1 MKQLDFIQYV
11 ARELS
16 ISEEESQELLREF
29 SVHLNNELN
38 ETDSVQLTGLGKLNK
53 DISGISLEL
62 DPSFAIEINYKY
74 AGMQPIVVSDD
85 FNVGIEEEEESEV
98 EVDSEPEEATQP
110 EVEVDSEPEEE
121 SEGDVER
128 EPEKE
133 SEPEEEQESV
143 VDEEPDSEEEPEAV
157 DNTEAEGDVERE
169 PEKESEPEEEQ
180 ESVVDEEPDSEEE
193 PEAVDNTE
201 VEVDSE
207 PEKESEPEEEQE
219 SVVDEEPDSE
229 QEPEAVDNTEVEVD
243 SEPEEESEG
252 DVEREPEEEQESE
265 PDLDDEAKARIAKR
279 TASLRSPKKTKRSNR
294 TPIYIGIGVVFIAAM
309 IAGWQFYLKP
319 ILDEPA
325 MLVGDSSTEPSNVSE
340 AVNSNSISEE
350 QQPSDALDNEKNG
363 LEGEASG
370 TMVMNEE
377 SSIISPEN
385 SASRINTDSVVS
397 APIMAKNVAEIPA
410 DQPRYGLM
418 GEVDTRANDGYTL
431 VLFSLS
437 NRQSAMEK
445 YELYRSAGYRS
456 LLSPVNSSR
465 FGLMWRVSIG
475 QFSTVEQALE
485 VAKELPKEIIED
497 YFITKI

>member
-16 ISEEESQELLREF
+16 ISDEESQELLREF
-29 SVHLNNELN
+29 SIHLNNELN
-38 ETDSVQLTGLGKLNK
+38 ETASVQLTALGTLKK
-53 DISGISLEL
+53 DISGISIEL

-85 FNVGIEEEEESEV
+85 FNVGIEEDEETEV
-98 EVDSEPEEATQP
+98 QVEPEVDN
-110 EVEVDSEPEEE
+110 
-121 SEGDVER
+121 
-128 EPEKE
+128 
-133 SEPEEEQESV
+133 EPEEEQESV
-143 VDEEPDSEEEPEAV
+143 VDEEPDSEEDREAD
-157 DNTEAEGDVERE
+157 DNTEVEVE
-169 PEKESEPEEEQ
+169 PEPEEKHEPGEEVDLADGPESEVEDEPEVQVEPEVDNEPEEEQ
-180 ESVVDEEPDSEEE
+180 ESVVDEEPDSEEDR
-193 PEAVDNTE
+193 EADDNTE
-201 VEVDSE
+201 VKV
-207 PEKESEPEEEQE
+207 EPEEEH
-219 SVVDEEPDSE
+219 
-229 QEPEAVDNTEVEVD
+229 
-243 SEPEEESEG
+243 EPEEEVDLADGPEFE
-252 DVEREPEEEQESE
+252 VEDEPE
-265 PDLDDEAKARIAKR
+265 PDLDDEGNARIAKR
-279 TASLRSPKKTKRSNR
+279 TASLRSPKKTKRSNL

-325 MLVGDSSTEPSNVSE
+325 MLVGDSSMEQSNVTE
-340 AVNSNSISEE
+340 AMDSNSISEE
-350 QQPSDALDNEKNG
+350 QQPSAALDNEKNSKKR
-363 LEGEASG
+363 EASG

-385 SASRINTDSVVS
+385 SALRINTDSVVS
-397 APIMAKNVAEIPA
+397 APIMAKNVAEIPV

-418 GEVDTRANDGYTL
+418 GEVDTRANDGYTM

-485 VAKELPKEIIED
+485 VAKELPKETIKD

>member
-16 ISEEESQELLREF
+16 ISEEESQELLRGF

-38 ETDSVQLTGLGKLNK
+38 ETDSVQLTGLGTLNK
-53 DISGISLEL
+53 DIYGISLEL

-74 AGMQPIVVSDD
+74 AGMQPIIVSDD

-98 EVDSEPEEATQP
+98 EVDP
-110 EVEVDSEPEEE
+110 DPEEE
-121 SEGDVER
+121 PEVDVER

-133 SEPEEEQESV
+133 SEPEEERESV
-143 VDEEPDSEEEPEAV
+143 ID
-157 DNTEAEGDVERE
+157 
-169 PEKESEPEEEQ
+169 K
-180 ESVVDEEPDSEEE
+180 
-193 PEAVDNTE
+193 
-201 VEVDSE
+201 
-207 PEKESEPEEEQE
+207 
-219 SVVDEEPDSE
+219 EPDSE

-279 TASLRSPKKTKRSNR
+279 TASLRSPKKTKKSNL

-325 MLVGDSSTEPSNVSE
+325 MLVGDSSTEPSNVTE
-340 AVNSNSISEE
+340 AIDSDSISEE
-350 QQPSDALDNEKNG
+350 QQPSAALYNEKNG

-370 TMVMNEE
+370 TMGMNEE

>member
-38 ETDSVQLTGLGKLNK
+38 ETDSVQLTGLGTLNK
-53 DISGISLEL
+53 DIYGISLEL

-98 EVDSEPEEATQP
+98 EVDSEPEEESEGVDNT

-121 SEGDVER
+121 
-128 EPEKE
+128 
-133 SEPEEEQESV
+133 QESV
-143 VDEEPDSEEEPEAV
+143 ADEAADSE
-157 DNTEAEGDVERE
+157 
-169 PEKESEPEEEQ
+169 Q
-180 ESVVDEEPDSEEE
+180 E

-201 VEVDSE
+201 VEVDLADDPASEVEDEQEPEGDVEREPEEEQESE

-229 QEPEAVDNTEVEVD
+229 QEPEVVDNTEV
-243 SEPEEESEG
+243 EG

-325 MLVGDSSTEPSNVSE
+325 MLVGDSSTEPSNVTE

-350 QQPSDALDNEKNG
+350 QQPSAALDNEKNG

-397 APIMAKNVAEIPA
+397 APIMAKKVAEIPA

>member
-16 ISEEESQELLREF
+16 ISEEESQELLRGF

-38 ETDSVQLTGLGKLNK
+38 ETDSVQLTGLGTLNK
-53 DISGISLEL
+53 DIYGISLEL

-74 AGMQPIVVSDD
+74 AGMQPIIVSDD

-98 EVDSEPEEATQP
+98 EVDP
-110 EVEVDSEPEEE
+110 DPEEE
-121 SEGDVER
+121 PEVDVER

-133 SEPEEEQESV
+133 SEPEEERESV
-143 VDEEPDSEEEPEAV
+143 ID
-157 DNTEAEGDVERE
+157 
-169 PEKESEPEEEQ
+169 K
-180 ESVVDEEPDSEEE
+180 
-193 PEAVDNTE
+193 
-201 VEVDSE
+201 
-207 PEKESEPEEEQE
+207 
-219 SVVDEEPDSE
+219 EPDSE

-279 TASLRSPKKTKRSNR
+279 TASLRSPKKTKKSNL

-325 MLVGDSSTEPSNVSE
+325 MLVGDSSTEPSNVTE
-340 AVNSNSISEE
+340 AIDSDSISEE
-350 QQPSDALDNEKNG
+350 QQPSAALDNEKNG

-370 TMVMNEE
+370 TMGMNEE

-410 DQPRYGLM
+410 DQPRYGLV

>member
-1 MKQLDFIQYV
+1 MKQLDFIQYI

-16 ISEEESQELLREF
+16 ISDEESKELLREF

-38 ETDSVQLTGLGKLNK
+38 ETASVQLTGFGTLRK

-85 FNVGIEEEEESEV
+85 FNVGIEEDDEPEVDEREPEV
-98 EVDSEPEEATQP
+98 EDEAEVQLEPEIVDEREP
-110 EVEVDSEPEEE
+110 EVEVDPEPEEE
-121 SEGDVER
+121 
-128 EPEKE
+128 PE
-133 SEPEEEQESV
+133 
-143 VDEEPDSEEEPEAV
+143 SEEEDNLV
-157 DNTEAEGDVERE
+157 DEPKIDDE
-169 PEKESEPEEEQ
+169 PESEVEGE
-180 ESVVDEEPDSEEE
+180 DEE
-193 PEAVDNTE
+193 V
-201 VEVDSE
+201 
-207 PEKESEPEEEQE
+207 
-219 SVVDEEPDSE
+219 
-229 QEPEAVDNTEVEVD
+229 
-243 SEPEEESEG
+243 
-252 DVEREPEEEQESE
+252 
-265 PDLDDEAKARIAKR
+265 DLDDEAKARISKR
-279 TASLRSPKKTKRSNR
+279 TASLRSPKKTKRSNL
-294 TPIYIGIGVVFIAAM
+294 TPIYIGIGVVFIAAV

-325 MLVGDSSTEPSNVSE
+325 MLVGDSGTEQSNVTE
-340 AVNSNSISEE
+340 AMDSNSISEE
-350 QQPSDALDNEKNG
+350 QEPSAALDNEKNG
-363 LEGEASG
+363 LEGEASD

-377 SSIISPEN
+377 STIISPEN
-385 SASRINTDSVVS
+385 STSRLNTDSVVS
-397 APIMAKNVAEIPA
+397 APIMAKNVAEIPV

>member
-16 ISEEESQELLREF
+16 ISEEESQELLRGF

-38 ETDSVQLTGLGKLNK
+38 ETDSVQLTGLGTLNK

-98 EVDSEPEEATQP
+98 EVDP
-110 EVEVDSEPEEE
+110 EPEEE
-121 SEGDVER
+121 T
-128 EPEKE
+128 
-133 SEPEEEQESV
+133 Q
-143 VDEEPDSEEEPEAV
+143 
-157 DNTEAEGDVERE
+157 
-169 PEKESEPEEEQ
+169 
-180 ESVVDEEPDSEEE
+180 
-193 PEAVDNTE
+193 
-201 VEVDSE
+201 
-207 PEKESEPEEEQE
+207 PEEEQE

-279 TASLRSPKKTKRSNR
+279 TASLRSPKKTKKSNL

-325 MLVGDSSTEPSNVSE
+325 MLVGDSSTEPSNVTE
-340 AVNSNSISEE
+340 AIDSDSISEE
-350 QQPSDALDNEKNG
+350 QQPSAALDNEKNG

-456 LLSPVNSSR
+456 LLAPVNSSR

>member
-16 ISEEESQELLREF
+16 ISEEESQELLRGF

-38 ETDSVQLTGLGKLNK
+38 ETDSVQLTGLGTLNK
-53 DISGISLEL
+53 DIYGISLEL

-74 AGMQPIVVSDD
+74 AGMQPVIVSDD

-98 EVDSEPEEATQP
+98 EVDP
-110 EVEVDSEPEEE
+110 DPEEE
-121 SEGDVER
+121 PEVDVER

-133 SEPEEEQESV
+133 SEPEEERESV
-143 VDEEPDSEEEPEAV
+143 ID
-157 DNTEAEGDVERE
+157 
-169 PEKESEPEEEQ
+169 K
-180 ESVVDEEPDSEEE
+180 
-193 PEAVDNTE
+193 
-201 VEVDSE
+201 
-207 PEKESEPEEEQE
+207 
-219 SVVDEEPDSE
+219 EPDSE

-279 TASLRSPKKTKRSNR
+279 TASLRSPKKTKKSNL

-325 MLVGDSSTEPSNVSE
+325 MLVGDSSTEPSNVTE
-340 AVNSNSISEE
+340 AIDSDSISEE
-350 QQPSDALDNEKNG
+350 QQPSAALYNEKNG

-370 TMVMNEE
+370 TMGMNEE

>member
-16 ISEEESQELLREF
+16 ISDEESQELLREF
-29 SVHLNNELN
+29 SIHLYNELN
-38 ETDSVQLTGLGKLNK
+38 ETASVQLTGLGTLKK

-85 FNVGIEEEEESEV
+85 FNVGIEEDEETEV
-98 EVDSEPEEATQP
+98 EDEPEVQVEP
-110 EVEVDSEPEEE
+110 EVDN
-121 SEGDVER
+121 
-128 EPEKE
+128 
-133 SEPEEEQESV
+133 EPEEEQESV
-143 VDEEPDSEEEPEAV
+143 VDEEPDSEEDREA
-157 DNTEAEGDVERE
+157 D
-169 PEKESEPEEEQ
+169 
-180 ESVVDEEPDSEEE
+180 
-193 PEAVDNTE
+193 DNTE
-201 VEVDSE
+201 VEVE
-207 PEKESEPEEEQE
+207 PELEEEHEPGEEVDLADGPESEVE
-219 SVVDEEPDSE
+219 DEP
-229 QEPEAVDNTEVEVD
+229 
-243 SEPEEESEG
+243 
-252 DVEREPEEEQESE
+252 E
-265 PDLDDEAKARIAKR
+265 PDLDDEANARIAKR
-279 TASLRSPKKTKRSNR
+279 TASLRSPKKTKRSNL

-325 MLVGDSSTEPSNVSE
+325 MLVGDSSTEPSNVTE
-340 AVNSNSISEE
+340 AIDSDSISEE
-350 QQPSDALDNEKNG
+350 QQPSAALDNEKNG

-370 TMVMNEE
+370 TMGMNEE

>member
-38 ETDSVQLTGLGKLNK
+38 ETDSVQLTGLGTLNK

-85 FNVGIEEEEESEV
+85 FNVGIEEPEEESEGDV
-98 EVDSEPEEATQP
+98 EREPEEEQESVVDEEPDSEQEPEAVDNT

-128 EPEKE
+128 
-133 SEPEEEQESV
+133 
-143 VDEEPDSEEEPEAV
+143 
-157 DNTEAEGDVERE
+157 
-169 PEKESEPEEEQ
+169 
-180 ESVVDEEPDSEEE
+180 
-193 PEAVDNTE
+193 
-201 VEVDSE
+201 
-207 PEKESEPEEEQE
+207 EPEEEQE

-294 TPIYIGIGVVFIAAM
+294 TPIYIGIGIVFIAAM

-325 MLVGDSSTEPSNVSE
+325 MLVGDSSTEPSNVTE

-350 QQPSDALDNEKNG
+350 QQPSAALDNEKNG

-370 TMVMNEE
+370 TMGMNEE

-475 QFSTVEQALE
+475 QFSTVEQAFE

>member
-1 MKQLDFIQYV
+1 MKQLDFIQYI

-16 ISEEESQELLREF
+16 ISDEESKELLREF

-38 ETDSVQLTGLGKLNK
+38 ETASVQLTGFGTLRK

-85 FNVGIEEEEESEV
+85 FNVGIEEDDEPEVDDREPEVEDEAEVQLESEV
-98 EVDSEPEEATQP
+98 ID
-110 EVEVDSEPEEE
+110 
-121 SEGDVER
+121 ER
-128 EPEKE
+128 E
-133 SEPEEEQESV
+133 
-143 VDEEPDSEEEPEAV
+143 
-157 DNTEAEGDVERE
+157 
-169 PEKESEPEEEQ
+169 
-180 ESVVDEEPDSEEE
+180 
-193 PEAVDNTE
+193 TE
-201 VEVDSE
+201 VEVD
-207 PEKESEPEEEQE
+207 PEPEEEPE
-219 SVVDEEPDSE
+219 SEEEDDLVDEPKIDD
-229 QEPEAVDNTEVEVD
+229 EPESEVEGED
-243 SEPEEESEG
+243 EE
-252 DVEREPEEEQESE
+252 V
-265 PDLDDEAKARIAKR
+265 DLDDEAKARIAKR
-279 TASLRSPKKTKRSNR
+279 TASLRSPKKTKRSNL
-294 TPIYIGIGVVFIAAM
+294 TPIYIGIGVVFIAAV

-325 MLVGDSSTEPSNVSE
+325 MLVGDSGTEQSNVTE
-340 AVNSNSISEE
+340 AMDSNSISEE
-350 QQPSDALDNEKNG
+350 QQPSAALDNEKNG

-370 TMVMNEE
+370 TMGMNEE

-385 SASRINTDSVVS
+385 STSRLNTDSVVS
-397 APIMAKNVAEIPA
+397 APIMAKNVAEIPV

>member
-16 ISEEESQELLREF
+16 ISEEESQELLRGF

-38 ETDSVQLTGLGKLNK
+38 ETDSVQLTGLGTLNK
-53 DISGISLEL
+53 DIYGISLEL

-74 AGMQPIVVSDD
+74 AGMQPIIVSDD

-98 EVDSEPEEATQP
+98 EVDP
-110 EVEVDSEPEEE
+110 DPEEE
-121 SEGDVER
+121 PEVDVER

-133 SEPEEEQESV
+133 SEPEEERESV
-143 VDEEPDSEEEPEAV
+143 IDKEPDSE
-157 DNTEAEGDVERE
+157 
-169 PEKESEPEEEQ
+169 Q
-180 ESVVDEEPDSEEE
+180 E

-207 PEKESEPEEEQE
+207 PEEETQ
-219 SVVDEEPDSE
+219 S
-229 QEPEAVDNTEVEVD
+229 EVEVD

-279 TASLRSPKKTKRSNR
+279 TASLRSPKKTKKSNL

-325 MLVGDSSTEPSNVSE
+325 MLVGDSSTEPSNVTE
-340 AVNSNSISEE
+340 AIDSDSISEE
-350 QQPSDALDNEKNG
+350 QQPSAALYNEKNG

-370 TMVMNEE
+370 TMGMNEE

>member
-16 ISEEESQELLREF
+16 ISDQESQELLREF
-29 SVHLNNELN
+29 SIHLNNELN
-38 ETDSVQLTGLGKLNK
+38 ETASVQLTGLGTLKK
-53 DISGISLEL
+53 DIFRISLEL
-62 DPSFAIEINYKY
+62 EPSFAIEINYKY

-85 FNVGIEEEEESEV
+85 FNVGIEEDEENEV
-98 EVDSEPEEATQP
+98 EDEPEVQVEP
-110 EVEVDSEPEEE
+110 EVDN
-121 SEGDVER
+121 
-128 EPEKE
+128 
-133 SEPEEEQESV
+133 EPEEEQESV
-143 VDEEPDSEEEPEAV
+143 VDEEPDSEEDLEAV
-157 DNTEAEGDVERE
+157 DNTEPEVGPDPEQEHE
-169 PEKESEPEEEQ
+169 PEEEVDLTDGLMSEVEIQLEPEVDNESEEEQ
-180 ESVVDEEPDSEEE
+180 ESVVDEEPDSEED

-201 VEVDSE
+201 PEVGPD
-207 PEKESEPEEEQE
+207 PEQEHEPEEE
-219 SVVDEEPDSE
+219 VDLTDGPVS
-229 QEPEAVDNTEVEVD
+229 EVEVQV
-243 SEPEEESEG
+243 EPEV
-252 DVEREPEEEQESE
+252 DN
-265 PDLDDEAKARIAKR
+265 DDEVKARIAKR
-279 TASLRSPKKTKRSNR
+279 TASLRSPKKTKRSNP
-294 TPIYIGIGVVFIAAM
+294 TPIIIGIGVVFIAAM

-325 MLVGDSSTEPSNVSE
+325 MLVGDSGTEQLNVTE
-340 AVNSNSISEE
+340 AMDSNSISEE
-350 QQPSDALDNEKNG
+350 QQLSAALHNEKNSQK
-363 LEGEASG
+363 GEASG

-385 SASRINTDSVVS
+385 IASRINTDSVVS
-397 APIMAKNVAEIPA
+397 APIMAKNVAEIPV
-410 DQPRYGLM
+410 DQLRYGLT
-418 GEVDTRANDGYTL
+418 GEVDARANDGYTM

-437 NRQSAMEK
+437 NRQSAMKK

>member
-16 ISEEESQELLREF
+16 ISEEESQELLRGF

-38 ETDSVQLTGLGKLNK
+38 ETDSVQLTGLGTLNK
-53 DISGISLEL
+53 DIYGISLEL

-74 AGMQPIVVSDD
+74 AGMQPIIVSDD

-98 EVDSEPEEATQP
+98 EVDP
-110 EVEVDSEPEEE
+110 DPEEE
-121 SEGDVER
+121 SEVEVDPDPEEEPEVDVER
-128 EPEKE
+128 DPEKE
-133 SEPEEEQESV
+133 SEPEEERESV
-143 VDEEPDSEEEPEAV
+143 ID
-157 DNTEAEGDVERE
+157 
-169 PEKESEPEEEQ
+169 K
-180 ESVVDEEPDSEEE
+180 
-193 PEAVDNTE
+193 
-201 VEVDSE
+201 
-207 PEKESEPEEEQE
+207 
-219 SVVDEEPDSE
+219 EPDSE

-252 DVEREPEEEQESE
+252 DVEREPEEEQEFE

-279 TASLRSPKKTKRSNR
+279 TASLRSPKKTKKSNL

-325 MLVGDSSTEPSNVSE
+325 MLVGDSSTEPSNVTE
-340 AVNSNSISEE
+340 AIDSDSISEE
-350 QQPSDALDNEKNG
+350 QQPSAALYNEKNG

-370 TMVMNEE
+370 TMGMNEE

>member
-16 ISEEESQELLREF
+16 ISEEESQELLRGF

-38 ETDSVQLTGLGKLNK
+38 ETDSVQLTGLGTLNK
-53 DISGISLEL
+53 DIYGISLEL

-74 AGMQPIVVSDD
+74 AGMQPIIVSDD

-98 EVDSEPEEATQP
+98 EVDP
-110 EVEVDSEPEEE
+110 DPEEE
-121 SEGDVER
+121 PEVDVER

-133 SEPEEEQESV
+133 SEPEEERESV
-143 VDEEPDSEEEPEAV
+143 IDKEPDSE
-157 DNTEAEGDVERE
+157 
-169 PEKESEPEEEQ
+169 Q
-180 ESVVDEEPDSEEE
+180 E

-207 PEKESEPEEEQE
+207 PEEETQSEVEVDPDPEEEPEVDVEREPEKESEPEEERE
-219 SVVDEEPDSE
+219 SVIDKEPDSE
-229 QEPEAVDNTEVEVD
+229 QEPEAVDNTEEEVDSEPEEETQSEEEVD

-279 TASLRSPKKTKRSNR
+279 TASLRSPKKTKKSNL

-325 MLVGDSSTEPSNVSE
+325 MLVGDSSTEPSNVTE
-340 AVNSNSISEE
+340 AIDSDSISEE
-350 QQPSDALDNEKNG
+350 QQPSAALDNEKNG

>member
-16 ISEEESQELLREF
+16 ISEEESQELLRGF

-38 ETDSVQLTGLGKLNK
+38 ETDSVQLTGLGTLNK
-53 DISGISLEL
+53 DIYGISLEL

-74 AGMQPIVVSDD
+74 AGMQPIIVSDD

-98 EVDSEPEEATQP
+98 
-110 EVEVDSEPEEE
+110 
-121 SEGDVER
+121 DVER

-133 SEPEEEQESV
+133 SEPEEERESV
-143 VDEEPDSEEEPEAV
+143 IDKEPDSE
-157 DNTEAEGDVERE
+157 
-169 PEKESEPEEEQ
+169 Q
-180 ESVVDEEPDSEEE
+180 E

-207 PEKESEPEEEQE
+207 PEEETQSEE
-219 SVVDEEPDSE
+219 
-229 QEPEAVDNTEVEVD
+229 EVD

-279 TASLRSPKKTKRSNR
+279 TASLRSPKKTKKSNL

-325 MLVGDSSTEPSNVSE
+325 MLVGDSSTEPSNVTE
-340 AVNSNSISEE
+340 AIDSDSISEE
-350 QQPSDALDNEKNG
+350 QQPSAALDNEKNG

-410 DQPRYGLM
+410 DQPRYGLV

>member
-16 ISEEESQELLREF
+16 ISEEESQELLRGF

-38 ETDSVQLTGLGKLNK
+38 ETDSVQLTGLGTLNK
-53 DISGISLEL
+53 DIYGISLEL

-74 AGMQPIVVSDD
+74 AGMQPIIVSDD

-98 EVDSEPEEATQP
+98 D
-110 EVEVDSEPEEE
+110 VEREPEEE
-121 SEGDVER
+121 PEVDVER

-133 SEPEEEQESV
+133 SEPEEERESV
-143 VDEEPDSEEEPEAV
+143 IDKEPDSEEEPEAV
-157 DNTEAEGDVERE
+157 DNTEVEVDPE

-229 QEPEAVDNTEVEVD
+229 EEPEAVDNTEVEVD

-325 MLVGDSSTEPSNVSE
+325 MLVGDSSTEPSNVTE
-340 AVNSNSISEE
+340 AIDSDSISEE
-350 QQPSDALDNEKNG
+350 QQPSAALYNEKNG

-370 TMVMNEE
+370 TMGMNEE

>member
-1 MKQLDFIQYV
+1 MKQLDFIQYI
-11 ARELS
+11 ARELN
-16 ISEEESQELLREF
+16 ISDEESQELLREF

-38 ETDSVQLTGLGKLNK
+38 ETASVQLNGLGTLKK
-53 DISGISLEL
+53 DISGISLDL

-85 FNVGIEEEEESEV
+85 FNVGIEENEEPEVDNEPEDEPEVDVERELEEEQESVVGNEPEPDLDEEANDNIGV
-98 EVDSEPEEATQP
+98 EVDSEPEQ
-110 EVEVDSEPEEE
+110 EPE
-121 SEGDVER
+121 
-128 EPEKE
+128 P
-133 SEPEEEQESV
+133 EPEEEQESV
-143 VDEEPDSEEEPEAV
+143 VDVEP
-157 DNTEAEGDVERE
+157 
-169 PEKESEPEEEQ
+169 
-180 ESVVDEEPDSEEE
+180 
-193 PEAVDNTE
+193 
-201 VEVDSE
+201 
-207 PEKESEPEEEQE
+207 
-219 SVVDEEPDSE
+219 
-229 QEPEAVDNTEVEVD
+229 
-243 SEPEEESEG
+243 
-252 DVEREPEEEQESE
+252 E
-265 PDLDDEAKARIAKR
+265 PDLDEEAKARIAKR
-279 TASLRSPKKTKRSNR
+279 TASLRSPKTTKKSNR
-294 TPIYIGIGVVFIAAM
+294 TPFYIGIGVVFIAAV

-325 MLVGDSSTEPSNVSE
+325 MLVGDSGAEQSNVTE
-340 AVNSNSISEE
+340 AMDSNSISED
-350 QQPSDALDNEKNG
+350 QQPSAALDHEKNG
-363 LEGEASG
+363 LEGEALD

-385 SASRINTDSVVS
+385 STSRINTDSVVS
-397 APIMAKNVAEIPA
+397 APIMAKNVAEIPV

-485 VAKELPKEIIED
+485 VAKELPKDIIED

>member
-16 ISEEESQELLREF
+16 ISDEESQELLREF
-29 SVHLNNELN
+29 SIHLNNELN
-38 ETDSVQLTGLGKLNK
+38 ETASVQLTALGTLKK
-53 DISGISLEL
+53 DISGISIEL

-85 FNVGIEEEEESEV
+85 FNVGIEEDEETEV
-98 EVDSEPEEATQP
+98 QVEPEVDN
-110 EVEVDSEPEEE
+110 
-121 SEGDVER
+121 
-128 EPEKE
+128 
-133 SEPEEEQESV
+133 EPEEEQESV
-143 VDEEPDSEEEPEAV
+143 VDEEPDSEEDREAD
-157 DNTEAEGDVERE
+157 DNTEFEVE
-169 PEKESEPEEEQ
+169 PEPEEKHEPGEEVDLADGPESEVEDETEVQVEPEVDNEPEEEQ
-180 ESVVDEEPDSEEE
+180 ESVVDEEPDSEEDR
-193 PEAVDNTE
+193 EADDNTE
-201 VEVDSE
+201 VKV
-207 PEKESEPEEEQE
+207 EPEEEH
-219 SVVDEEPDSE
+219 
-229 QEPEAVDNTEVEVD
+229 
-243 SEPEEESEG
+243 EPEEEVDLADGPEFE
-252 DVEREPEEEQESE
+252 VEDEPE
-265 PDLDDEAKARIAKR
+265 PDLDDEGNARIAKR
-279 TASLRSPKKTKRSNR
+279 TASLRSPKKTKRSNL

-325 MLVGDSSTEPSNVSE
+325 MLVGDSSMEQSNVTE
-340 AVNSNSISEE
+340 AMDSNSISEE
-350 QQPSDALDNEKNG
+350 QQPSAALDNEKNSKKR
-363 LEGEASG
+363 EASG

-385 SASRINTDSVVS
+385 SALRINTDSVVS
-397 APIMAKNVAEIPA
+397 APIMAKNVAEIPV

-418 GEVDTRANDGYTL
+418 GEVDTRANDGYTM

-485 VAKELPKEIIED
+485 VAKELPKETIKD

>member
-1 MKQLDFIQYV
+1 
-11 ARELS
+11 
-16 ISEEESQELLREF
+16 
-29 SVHLNNELN
+29 
-38 ETDSVQLTGLGKLNK
+38 
-53 DISGISLEL
+53 
-62 DPSFAIEINYKY
+62 
-74 AGMQPIVVSDD
+74 
-85 FNVGIEEEEESEV
+85 
-98 EVDSEPEEATQP
+98 
-110 EVEVDSEPEEE
+110 
-121 SEGDVER
+121 
-128 EPEKE
+128 
-133 SEPEEEQESV
+133 
-143 VDEEPDSEEEPEAV
+143 
-157 DNTEAEGDVERE
+157 
-169 PEKESEPEEEQ
+169 
-180 ESVVDEEPDSEEE
+180 
-193 PEAVDNTE
+193 
-201 VEVDSE
+201 
-207 PEKESEPEEEQE
+207 
-219 SVVDEEPDSE
+219 
-229 QEPEAVDNTEVEVD
+229 
-243 SEPEEESEG
+243 
-252 DVEREPEEEQESE
+252 
-265 PDLDDEAKARIAKR
+265 
-279 TASLRSPKKTKRSNR
+279 
-294 TPIYIGIGVVFIAAM
+294 M

-325 MLVGDSSTEPSNVSE
+325 MLVGDSSTEPSNVTE
-340 AVNSNSISEE
+340 AIDSDSISEE
-350 QQPSDALDNEKNG
+350 QQPSAALYNEKNG

-370 TMVMNEE
+370 TMGMNEE

>member
-1 MKQLDFIQYV
+1 MKQLDFIQNV

-38 ETDSVQLTGLGKLNK
+38 ETDSVQLTGLGTLNK

-98 EVDSEPEEATQP
+98 EVDHEPEEEPEVDVEREPEEERESIIDKEPDSEQEPEAVDNT

-128 EPEKE
+128 EPE
-133 SEPEEEQESV
+133 EERESV
-143 VDEEPDSEEEPEAV
+143 VDKEPDSE
-157 DNTEAEGDVERE
+157 
-169 PEKESEPEEEQ
+169 Q
-180 ESVVDEEPDSEEE
+180 E

-207 PEKESEPEEEQE
+207 PEEETQSEE
-219 SVVDEEPDSE
+219 
-229 QEPEAVDNTEVEVD
+229 EVD

-279 TASLRSPKKTKRSNR
+279 TASLRSPKKTKKSNL

-325 MLVGDSSTEPSNVSE
+325 MLVGDSSTEPSNVTE
-340 AVNSNSISEE
+340 AIDSDSISEE
-350 QQPSDALDNEKNG
+350 QQPSAALYNEKNG

-370 TMVMNEE
+370 TMGMNEE

-485 VAKELPKEIIED
+485 VAKELPKDIIED

>member
-1 MKQLDFIQYV
+1 MKQLDFIQYI
-11 ARELS
+11 ARELN
-16 ISEEESQELLREF
+16 ISDEESQELLREF

-38 ETDSVQLTGLGKLNK
+38 ETASVQLNGLGTLKK
-53 DISGISLEL
+53 DISGISLDL

-85 FNVGIEEEEESEV
+85 FNVGIEENEEPEVDNEPEDEPEVDVERELEEEQESVVGNEPEPDLDEEANDNIGV
-98 EVDSEPEEATQP
+98 EVDSEPEQ
-110 EVEVDSEPEEE
+110 EPE
-121 SEGDVER
+121 
-128 EPEKE
+128 P
-133 SEPEEEQESV
+133 EPEEEQESV
-143 VDEEPDSEEEPEAV
+143 VENEP
-157 DNTEAEGDVERE
+157 
-169 PEKESEPEEEQ
+169 
-180 ESVVDEEPDSEEE
+180 
-193 PEAVDNTE
+193 
-201 VEVDSE
+201 
-207 PEKESEPEEEQE
+207 
-219 SVVDEEPDSE
+219 
-229 QEPEAVDNTEVEVD
+229 
-243 SEPEEESEG
+243 
-252 DVEREPEEEQESE
+252 E
-265 PDLDDEAKARIAKR
+265 PDLDEEAKARIAKR
-279 TASLRSPKKTKRSNR
+279 TASLRSPKTTKKSNP
-294 TPIYIGIGVVFIAAM
+294 TPFYIGIGVVFIAAV

-325 MLVGDSSTEPSNVSE
+325 MLVGDSGAEQSNVTE
-340 AVNSNSISEE
+340 AMDSNSISED
-350 QQPSDALDNEKNG
+350 QQPSAALDHEKNG
-363 LEGEASG
+363 LEGEALD

-385 SASRINTDSVVS
+385 STSRINTDSVVS
-397 APIMAKNVAEIPA
+397 APIMAKNVAEIPV

-485 VAKELPKEIIED
+485 VAKELPKDIIED

>member
-16 ISEEESQELLREF
+16 ISEEESQELLRGF

-38 ETDSVQLTGLGKLNK
+38 ETDSVQLTGLGTLNK
-53 DISGISLEL
+53 DIYGISLEL

-74 AGMQPIVVSDD
+74 AGMQPIIVSDD

-98 EVDSEPEEATQP
+98 EVDP
-110 EVEVDSEPEEE
+110 DPEEE
-121 SEGDVER
+121 PEVDVERDPEEEPEVDVER

-133 SEPEEEQESV
+133 SEPEEERESV
-143 VDEEPDSEEEPEAV
+143 ID
-157 DNTEAEGDVERE
+157 
-169 PEKESEPEEEQ
+169 K
-180 ESVVDEEPDSEEE
+180 
-193 PEAVDNTE
+193 
-201 VEVDSE
+201 
-207 PEKESEPEEEQE
+207 
-219 SVVDEEPDSE
+219 EPDSE

-243 SEPEEESEG
+243 SEPEEEPEV

-279 TASLRSPKKTKRSNR
+279 TASLRSPKKTKKSNL

-325 MLVGDSSTEPSNVSE
+325 MLVGDSSTEPSNVTE
-340 AVNSNSISEE
+340 AIDSDSISEE
-350 QQPSDALDNEKNG
+350 QQPSAALDNEKNG

>member
-38 ETDSVQLTGLGKLNK
+38 ETDSVQLTGLGTLNK
-53 DISGISLEL
+53 DIYGISLEL

-98 EVDSEPEEATQP
+98 EVDSEPEEESEGVDNT

-157 DNTEAEGDVERE
+157 DNTE
-169 PEKESEPEEEQ
+169 
-180 ESVVDEEPDSEEE
+180 
-193 PEAVDNTE
+193 
-201 VEVDSE
+201 VEVDLADDPASE
-207 PEKESEPEEEQE
+207 VE
-219 SVVDEEPDSE
+219 DE
-229 QEPEAVDNTEVEVD
+229 QEP
-243 SEPEEESEG
+243 EG

-325 MLVGDSSTEPSNVSE
+325 MLVGDSSTEPSNVTE

-350 QQPSDALDNEKNG
+350 QQPSAALDNEKNG

-397 APIMAKNVAEIPA
+397 APIMAKKVAEIPA

>member
-1 MKQLDFIQYV
+1 MKQLDFIQYI

-16 ISEEESQELLREF
+16 ISDEESQELLREF

-38 ETDSVQLTGLGKLNK
+38 ETASVQLTGFGTLRK

-85 FNVGIEEEEESEV
+85 FNVGIEEDDEPEVDDREPEVEDEAEVQLEPEIVDEREPEVEVDPEPEEERESEAEDEAEVQLESEVIDERESEV
-98 EVDSEPEEATQP
+98 EVDP
-110 EVEVDSEPEEE
+110 EPEEE
-121 SEGDVER
+121 
-128 EPEKE
+128 PE
-133 SEPEEEQESV
+133 
-143 VDEEPDSEEEPEAV
+143 SEEEDDLV
-157 DNTEAEGDVERE
+157 DEPKIDDE
-169 PEKESEPEEEQ
+169 PESEVEGE
-180 ESVVDEEPDSEEE
+180 DEE
-193 PEAVDNTE
+193 V
-201 VEVDSE
+201 
-207 PEKESEPEEEQE
+207 
-219 SVVDEEPDSE
+219 
-229 QEPEAVDNTEVEVD
+229 
-243 SEPEEESEG
+243 
-252 DVEREPEEEQESE
+252 
-265 PDLDDEAKARIAKR
+265 DLDDEAKARIAKQ
-279 TASLRSPKKTKRSNR
+279 TTSLRSPKKTKRSNL
-294 TPIYIGIGVVFIAAM
+294 TPIYIGIGVVFIAAV

-325 MLVGDSSTEPSNVSE
+325 MLVGDSGTEQSNVTE
-340 AVNSNSISEE
+340 AMDSNSISEE
-350 QQPSDALDNEKNG
+350 QEPSAALDNEKNG
-363 LEGEASG
+363 LEGEASD
-370 TMVMNEE
+370 TMVMNDE
-377 SSIISPEN
+377 STIISPEN
-385 SASRINTDSVVS
+385 STSRLNTDSVVS
-397 APIMAKNVAEIPA
+397 APIMAKNVAEIPV

>member
-16 ISEEESQELLREF
+16 ISEEESQELLRGF

-38 ETDSVQLTGLGKLNK
+38 ETDSVQLTGLGTLNK
-53 DISGISLEL
+53 DIYGISLEL

-74 AGMQPIVVSDD
+74 AGMQPIIVSDD

-98 EVDSEPEEATQP
+98 EVDP
-110 EVEVDSEPEEE
+110 DPEEE
-121 SEGDVER
+121 PEVDVER

-133 SEPEEEQESV
+133 SEPEEERESV
-143 VDEEPDSEEEPEAV
+143 ID
-157 DNTEAEGDVERE
+157 
-169 PEKESEPEEEQ
+169 K
-180 ESVVDEEPDSEEE
+180 
-193 PEAVDNTE
+193 
-201 VEVDSE
+201 
-207 PEKESEPEEEQE
+207 
-219 SVVDEEPDSE
+219 EPDSE

-243 SEPEEESEG
+243 SEPEEETQSEVEVDPDPEEEPEVDVERDPEEEPEV

-279 TASLRSPKKTKRSNR
+279 TASLRSPKKTKKSNL

-325 MLVGDSSTEPSNVSE
+325 MLVGDSSTEPSNVTE
-340 AVNSNSISEE
+340 AIDSDSISEE
-350 QQPSDALDNEKNG
+350 QQPSAALDNEKNG

-410 DQPRYGLM
+410 DQPRYGLV

>member
-1 MKQLDFIQYV
+1 MKQLDFIQYI

-16 ISEEESQELLREF
+16 ISDEESKELLREF

-38 ETDSVQLTGLGKLNK
+38 ETASVQLTGFGTLRK
-53 DISGISLEL
+53 DISGIFLEL

-85 FNVGIEEEEESEV
+85 FNVGIEEDDEPEVDEREPEVEDEAEIQLESEIVDERESEV
-98 EVDSEPEEATQP
+98 EVDPEPEEEPESEVEDEAEVQLESEIVDEREP
-110 EVEVDSEPEEE
+110 EVEVDPEPEEE
-121 SEGDVER
+121 
-128 EPEKE
+128 PE
-133 SEPEEEQESV
+133 
-143 VDEEPDSEEEPEAV
+143 SEEEDNLV
-157 DNTEAEGDVERE
+157 DEPKIDDE
-169 PEKESEPEEEQ
+169 PESEVEGE
-180 ESVVDEEPDSEEE
+180 DEE
-193 PEAVDNTE
+193 V
-201 VEVDSE
+201 
-207 PEKESEPEEEQE
+207 
-219 SVVDEEPDSE
+219 
-229 QEPEAVDNTEVEVD
+229 
-243 SEPEEESEG
+243 
-252 DVEREPEEEQESE
+252 
-265 PDLDDEAKARIAKR
+265 DLDDEAKARISKR
-279 TASLRSPKKTKRSNR
+279 TASLRSPKKTKRSNL
-294 TPIYIGIGVVFIAAM
+294 TPIYIGIGVVFIAAV

-325 MLVGDSSTEPSNVSE
+325 MLVGDSGTEQSNVTE
-340 AVNSNSISEE
+340 AMDSNSISEE
-350 QQPSDALDNEKNG
+350 QEPSAALDNEKNG
-363 LEGEASG
+363 LEGEASD

-377 SSIISPEN
+377 STIISPEN
-385 SASRINTDSVVS
+385 STSRLNTDSVVS
-397 APIMAKNVAEIPA
+397 APIMAKNVAEIPV

>member
-16 ISEEESQELLREF
+16 ISEEESQELLRGF

-38 ETDSVQLTGLGKLNK
+38 ETDSVQLTGLGTLNK

-98 EVDSEPEEATQP
+98 D
-110 EVEVDSEPEEE
+110 VEREPEEE
-121 SEGDVER
+121 PEVDVER

-133 SEPEEEQESV
+133 SEPEEERESV
-143 VDEEPDSEEEPEAV
+143 IDKEPDSEEEPEAV
-157 DNTEAEGDVERE
+157 DNTEVEVDPE

-229 QEPEAVDNTEVEVD
+229 EEPEAVDNTEVEVD

-294 TPIYIGIGVVFIAAM
+294 TPIYIGIGIVFIAAM

-350 QQPSDALDNEKNG
+350 QQPSAALDNEKNG

>member
-16 ISEEESQELLREF
+16 ISEEESQELLRGF

-38 ETDSVQLTGLGKLNK
+38 ETDSVQLTGLGTLNK
-53 DISGISLEL
+53 DIYGISLEL

-74 AGMQPIVVSDD
+74 AGMQPIIVSDD

-98 EVDSEPEEATQP
+98 EVDP
-110 EVEVDSEPEEE
+110 DPEEE
-121 SEGDVER
+121 PEVDVER

-133 SEPEEEQESV
+133 SEPEEERESV
-143 VDEEPDSEEEPEAV
+143 ID
-157 DNTEAEGDVERE
+157 
-169 PEKESEPEEEQ
+169 K
-180 ESVVDEEPDSEEE
+180 
-193 PEAVDNTE
+193 
-201 VEVDSE
+201 
-207 PEKESEPEEEQE
+207 
-219 SVVDEEPDSE
+219 EPDSE

-243 SEPEEESEG
+243 SEPEEETQSEVEVDPDPEEEPEVDVERDPEEEPEV

-279 TASLRSPKKTKRSNR
+279 TASLRSPKKTKKSNL

-325 MLVGDSSTEPSNVSE
+325 MLVGDSSTEPSNVTE
-340 AVNSNSISEE
+340 AIDSDSISEE
-350 QQPSDALDNEKNG
+350 QQPSAALDNEKNG

-370 TMVMNEE
+370 TMGMNEE

-410 DQPRYGLM
+410 DQPRYGLV

>member
-16 ISEEESQELLREF
+16 ISEEESQELLRGF

-38 ETDSVQLTGLGKLNK
+38 ETDSVQLTGLGTLNK
-53 DISGISLEL
+53 DIYGISLEL

-74 AGMQPIVVSDD
+74 AGMQPIIVSDD

-98 EVDSEPEEATQP
+98 EVDP
-110 EVEVDSEPEEE
+110 DPEEE
-121 SEGDVER
+121 PEVDVER

-133 SEPEEEQESV
+133 SEPEEERESV
-143 VDEEPDSEEEPEAV
+143 ID
-157 DNTEAEGDVERE
+157 
-169 PEKESEPEEEQ
+169 K
-180 ESVVDEEPDSEEE
+180 
-193 PEAVDNTE
+193 
-201 VEVDSE
+201 
-207 PEKESEPEEEQE
+207 
-219 SVVDEEPDSE
+219 EPDSE

-243 SEPEEESEG
+243 SEPEEETQSEG

-279 TASLRSPKKTKRSNR
+279 TASLRSPKKTKKSNL

-325 MLVGDSSTEPSNVSE
+325 MLVGDSSTEPSNVTE
-340 AVNSNSISEE
+340 AIDSDSISEE
-350 QQPSDALDNEKNG
+350 QQPSAALDNEKNG

-370 TMVMNEE
+370 TMGMNEE

>member
-38 ETDSVQLTGLGKLNK
+38 ETDSVQLTGLGTLNK
-53 DISGISLEL
+53 DIYGISLEL

-98 EVDSEPEEATQP
+98 EVDSEPEE
-110 EVEVDSEPEEE
+110 E
-121 SEGDVER
+121 SEG
-128 EPEKE
+128 
-133 SEPEEEQESV
+133 
-143 VDEEPDSEEEPEAV
+143 
-157 DNTEAEGDVERE
+157 
-169 PEKESEPEEEQ
+169 
-180 ESVVDEEPDSEEE
+180 
-193 PEAVDNTE
+193 VDNTE

-207 PEKESEPEEEQE
+207 PEEEQE
-219 SVVDEEPDSE
+219 SVADEAADSE

-243 SEPEEESEG
+243 LADDPASEVEDEQEPEG

-325 MLVGDSSTEPSNVSE
+325 MLVGDSSTEPSNVTE

-350 QQPSDALDNEKNG
+350 QQPSAALDNEKNG

-397 APIMAKNVAEIPA
+397 APIMAKKVAEIPA

-445 YELYRSAGYRS
+445 YELYRTAGYRS

>member
-1 MKQLDFIQYV
+1 MKQLDFIQYI
-11 ARELS
+11 ARELN
-16 ISEEESQELLREF
+16 ISDEESQELLREF

-38 ETDSVQLTGLGKLNK
+38 ETASVQLNGLGTLKK
-53 DISGISLEL
+53 DISGISLDL

-85 FNVGIEEEEESEV
+85 FNVGIEENEEPEVDNEPEDEPEVDVERELEEEQESVVENEPEPDLDEEANDNIGV
-98 EVDSEPEEATQP
+98 EVDSEPEQEP
-110 EVEVDSEPEEE
+110 EPEEQVDLADGPD
-121 SEGDVER
+121 SEVEDKSEVDVE
-128 EPEKE
+128 P
-133 SEPEEEQESV
+133 EPEEEQESV
-143 VDEEPDSEEEPEAV
+143 VENEP
-157 DNTEAEGDVERE
+157 
-169 PEKESEPEEEQ
+169 
-180 ESVVDEEPDSEEE
+180 
-193 PEAVDNTE
+193 
-201 VEVDSE
+201 
-207 PEKESEPEEEQE
+207 
-219 SVVDEEPDSE
+219 
-229 QEPEAVDNTEVEVD
+229 
-243 SEPEEESEG
+243 
-252 DVEREPEEEQESE
+252 E
-265 PDLDDEAKARIAKR
+265 PDLDEEAKARIAKR
-279 TASLRSPKKTKRSNR
+279 TASLRSPKTTKKSNR
-294 TPIYIGIGVVFIAAM
+294 TLFYIGIGVVFIAAV

-325 MLVGDSSTEPSNVSE
+325 MLVGDSGAEQSNVTE
-340 AVNSNSISEE
+340 AMDSNSISED
-350 QQPSDALDNEKNG
+350 QQPSGAIDHEKNG
-363 LEGEASG
+363 LEGEALD

-385 SASRINTDSVVS
+385 STSRINTDSVVS
-397 APIMAKNVAEIPA
+397 APIMAKNVAEIPV

-485 VAKELPKEIIED
+485 VAKELPKDIIED

>member
-1 MKQLDFIQYV
+1 MKQLDFIQYI

-16 ISEEESQELLREF
+16 ISDEESQELLREF

-38 ETDSVQLTGLGKLNK
+38 ETASVQLTGFGTLRK

-85 FNVGIEEEEESEV
+85 FNVGIEEDDEPEVDDREPEVEDEAEVQLESEIVDEREPEVEVDPEPEEERESEAEDEAEVQLESEVIDERESEV
-98 EVDSEPEEATQP
+98 EVDP
-110 EVEVDSEPEEE
+110 EPEEE
-121 SEGDVER
+121 
-128 EPEKE
+128 PE
-133 SEPEEEQESV
+133 
-143 VDEEPDSEEEPEAV
+143 SEEEDDLV
-157 DNTEAEGDVERE
+157 DEPKIDDE
-169 PEKESEPEEEQ
+169 PESEVEGE
-180 ESVVDEEPDSEEE
+180 DEE
-193 PEAVDNTE
+193 V
-201 VEVDSE
+201 
-207 PEKESEPEEEQE
+207 
-219 SVVDEEPDSE
+219 
-229 QEPEAVDNTEVEVD
+229 
-243 SEPEEESEG
+243 
-252 DVEREPEEEQESE
+252 
-265 PDLDDEAKARIAKR
+265 DLDDEAKARIAKR
-279 TASLRSPKKTKRSNR
+279 TASLRSPKKTKRSNL
-294 TPIYIGIGVVFIAAM
+294 TPIYIGIGVVFIAAV

-325 MLVGDSSTEPSNVSE
+325 MLVGDSGTEQSNVTE
-340 AVNSNSISEE
+340 AMDSNSISEE
-350 QQPSDALDNEKNG
+350 QEPSAALDNEKNG
-363 LEGEASG
+363 LEGEASD
-370 TMVMNEE
+370 TMVMNDE
-377 SSIISPEN
+377 STIISPEN
-385 SASRINTDSVVS
+385 STSRLNTDSVVS
-397 APIMAKNVAEIPA
+397 APIMAKNVAEIPV